1 MADHPAALPGTNSFE
16 QWTEDGGLD
25 MQQRASARW
34 KQVLADYEPPAIDP
48 SVDDGLRSFVAEKK
62 ASMDDAWY

>member
-1 MADHPAALPGTNSFE
+1 
-16 QWTEDGGLD
+16 
-25 MQQRASARW
+25 MQQRANARW